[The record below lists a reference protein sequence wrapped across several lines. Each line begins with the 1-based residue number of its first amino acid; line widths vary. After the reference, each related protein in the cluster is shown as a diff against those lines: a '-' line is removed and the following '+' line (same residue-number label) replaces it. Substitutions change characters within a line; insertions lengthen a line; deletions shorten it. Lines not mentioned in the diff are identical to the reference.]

1 MKYQLSG
8 VYRAMALDELYKLL
22 CDETD
27 LTIEDLRE
35 CEACRYDLGT
45 SDIAFSDCVNLRDNL
60 NVKPAQERLDER
72 IAVLHEKIGLL
83 QELKNCLIN
92 SCCRRLYCDLNDD
105 PLDVSGLPI

>member
-35 CEACRYDLGT
+35 PVALHLNRYNRFTFHNVPFSADGT
-45 SDIAFSDCVNLRDNL
+45 AENRICPRAF
-60 NVKPAQERLDER
+60 
-72 IAVLHEKIGLL
+72 LHRE
-83 QELKNCLIN
+83 
-92 SCCRRLYCDLNDD
+92 
-105 PLDVSGLPI
+105 

>member
-35 CEACRYDLGT
+35 CEACRSDLGT
-45 SDIAFSDCVNLRDNL
+45 SDIPFSDCVKLRDNL
-60 NVKPAQERLDER
+60 NIKPAQERLDER
-72 IAVLHEKIGLL
+72 IATLHEKMVLL
-83 QELKNCLIN
+83 QELKGCLID
-92 SCCRRLYCDLNDD
+92 SCSRRLHCCAHDD
-105 PLDVSGLPI
+105 PLDVSDLPI